1 MPGPSSSVPGIF
13 DRLIVRCPLNRRL
26 PTSMSGAVGG
36 ETSPYPYFRDHVIL
50 RPMVIVNTLFEERV
64 DQLFLSMRHLHQALD
79 NAGIPYEII
88 GGLATFIHLERVD
101 PALSRLTRD
110 IDAIV
115 RRADLG
121 RIREAVQPFGLIYR
135 HVAGVDMLVDAEN
148 PKAKTAIHL
157 LMAGEK
163 VRPDSPAPTPELGTG
178 EMIMGARIASID
190 HLLTMKLTS
199 FRLKDKV
206 HIQDLDGVGLITPE
220 IEAGLSELLRAR
232 LAEVRASD

>member
-1 MPGPSSSVPGIF
+1 
-13 DRLIVRCPLNRRL
+13 
-26 PTSMSGAVGG
+26 
-36 ETSPYPYFRDHVIL
+36 
-50 RPMVIVNTLFEERV
+50 MVIVNTLFEERV
-64 DQLFLSMRHLHQALD
+64 DQLFLSMRHLHQAFD

-115 RRADLG
+115 RRTDLG

-163 VRPDSPAPTPELGTG
+163 FRPDSPAPTPELGTG

-199 FRLKDKV
+199 FRLKDQV
-206 HIQDLDGVGLITPE
+206 HIQDLDGAGLIAKCME
-220 IEAGLSELLRAR
+220 DALSPLFQER
-232 LAEVRASD
+232 LAKIRATE

>member
-1 MPGPSSSVPGIF
+1 
-13 DRLIVRCPLNRRL
+13 
-26 PTSMSGAVGG
+26 
-36 ETSPYPYFRDHVIL
+36 
-50 RPMVIVNTLFEERV
+50 MVIVNTVFEERV
-64 DQLFLSMRHLHQALD
+64 DRLFISMHRLHRALD
-79 NAGIPYEII
+79 SAGIPYEII
-88 GGLATFIHLERVD
+88 GGLAAFVHLERVD

-121 RIREAVQPFGLIYR
+121 RIQEAVKPYGLLYR

-163 VRPDSPAPTPELGTG
+163 VRPDSPEPTPELGTG
-178 EMIMGARIASID
+178 EMIMGARITSIS

-199 FRLKDKV
+199 FRLKDQV
-206 HIQDLDGVGLITPE
+206 HIQDLDGAGLITPTM
-220 IEAGLSELLRAR
+220 EATLSPLFRAR
-232 LAEVRASD
+232 LAQVRATE